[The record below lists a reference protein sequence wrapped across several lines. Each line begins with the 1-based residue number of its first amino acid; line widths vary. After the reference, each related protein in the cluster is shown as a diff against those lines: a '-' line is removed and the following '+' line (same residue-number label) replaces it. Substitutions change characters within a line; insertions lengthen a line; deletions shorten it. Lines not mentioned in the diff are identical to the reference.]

1 MLTWDPDNG
10 SYDNASLVCPE
21 VTAEAQLYHLIFAHW
36 LLNGVVQLALCI
48 AGNKGW
54 QIFLCDTKIFSRHP
68 GQRGGHLPADAAQDP
83 QHVLQPAA
91 GGARHLGPR
100 LHPHHGA
107 RGSEVELPTNLRKIS
122 RCQEKAPTSVL
133 IDS

>member
-21 VTAEAQLYHLIFAHW
+21 VTGEAQLYHLIFAHW

-54 QIFLCDTKIFSRHP
+54 QIFFATLKYFLGTLGNVAAIFLLTRPKIRSTFFN
-68 GQRGGHLPADAAQDP
+68 QLLVVLATWDLVYILTMALEAA
-83 QHVLQPAA
+83 
-91 GGARHLGPR
+91 R
-100 LHPHHGA
+100 
-107 RGSEVELPTNLRKIS
+107 
-122 RCQEKAPTSVL
+122 
-133 IDS
+133 

>member
-48 AGNKGW
+48 AGN
-54 QIFLCDTKIFSRHP
+54 QETANIFVTL
-68 GQRGGHLPADAAQDP
+68 
-83 QHVLQPAA
+83 
-91 GGARHLGPR
+91 
-100 LHPHHGA
+100 
-107 RGSEVELPTNLRKIS
+107 
-122 RCQEKAPTSVL
+122 
-133 IDS
+133 